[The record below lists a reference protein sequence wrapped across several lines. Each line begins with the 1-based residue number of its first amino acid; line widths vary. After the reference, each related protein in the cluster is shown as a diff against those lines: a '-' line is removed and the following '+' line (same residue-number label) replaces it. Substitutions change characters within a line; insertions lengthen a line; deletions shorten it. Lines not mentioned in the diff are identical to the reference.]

1 MVAKHDSQFH
11 TLHSNPRTKHAPVW
25 SLSALIAAT
34 VALGE
39 VATLLVISPE
49 SFGSN
54 SILLALAT
62 NFAALG
68 LLGLLV
74 LSALSP
80 AFWALRAVTGAS
92 ANSSALTFLRGCF
105 AAGAMLAATHCV
117 GWTARFSPAGLVPT
131 VLMGAAFLTLVMG
144 RAARLSVLRYAATA
158 GWMACVAITVAS
170 VRNSHAHLRN
180 WTAPPAKKPANAPAE
195 ESNILVVVLDTL
207 RADRVGAYGDST
219 LTPNLD
225 QLARSSIVYT
235 QAISTAPWTLPM
247 HASLFTGLYPHEH
260 GVSWGHYR
268 LNDRAPVL
276 AELLKGR
283 GYSTFAVSN
292 NWLLSRENGFA
303 RGFDAFLETPNDP
316 YVAHW
321 RMALRCAL
329 PRRLAQWMGVPKGLA
344 DDAGSAWTNWLTAGR
359 LRTEIQLPGPFFG
372 FINYFEPHDPY
383 HPPRAYLEMH
393 LTEAQRDAYRRFR
406 QKQDDLCAHACG
418 LADTFSQ
425 EQIKLMAALYD
436 AEVAYQDAKLG
447 ELIEEMS
454 NLGLL
459 DKTWLVVMSDHG
471 ELFGES
477 DMVFHTAGS
486 HYQLLHV
493 PLMVRPPGGVEGR
506 VVHAPVQP
514 VDVFRRLV
522 EIGGAELPEGVR
534 RSHALPLTDEE
545 PTGRTLCVSQTF
557 GASITGLFVS
567 QYRHMQVDVSRWMRW
582 VTSVYADGFLLE
594 LDERGPF
601 SLYDIRHDP
610 TMTDNLVGKREDL
623 VQQYLAAYR
632 RWRGAAEAGESM

>member
-1 MVAKHDSQFH
+1 MVQAYPQ
-11 TLHSNPRTKHAPVW
+11 TKPASAW
-25 SLSALIAAT
+25 SLSALIAA
-34 VALGE
+34 VIAVVE
-39 VATLLVISPE
+39 VATLLVKSPE

-54 SILLALAT
+54 QLLLALAS
-62 NFAALG
+62 NFAALV

-74 LSALSP
+74 LAALSP
-80 AFWALRAVTGAS
+80 ICWVLRAVTGAS

-105 AAGAMLAATHCV
+105 AAGVMLSATQCAGWAAQIPPMGLAA
-117 GWTARFSPAGLVPT
+117 T
-131 VLMGAAFLTLVMG
+131 VLMGAVFLALVMG
-144 RAARLSVLRYAATA
+144 RAARFSALRYAATT
-158 GWMACVAITVAS
+158 GWMVSVMIAVAS
-170 VRNSHAHLRN
+170 ARNSQTHLRE
-180 WTAPPAKKPANAPAE
+180 WAAPSAGQPADARADEP
-195 ESNILVVVLDTL
+195 NILVVVLDTL
-207 RADRVGAYGDST
+207 RADRVGVYGDSK

-225 QLARSSIVYT
+225 HLARSSIVYT

-260 GVSWGHYR
+260 GVSWGHYA
-268 LNDRAPVL
+268 LDDRAPLL

-283 GYSTFAVSN
+283 GYSTFAISN
-292 NWLLSRENGFA
+292 NWLLSKENGFA
-303 RGFDAFLETPNDP
+303 GGFDAFLETPNDP
-316 YVAHW
+316 HVANW
-321 RMALRCAL
+321 RMTLRCAI
-329 PRRLAQWMGVPKGLA
+329 PRRVAHWMGVPDGLA
-344 DDAGSAWTNWLTAGR
+344 DDAGSAWTNWLTARR
-359 LRTEIQLPGPFFG
+359 LRNEIQRPGPFFG

-383 HPPRAYLEMH
+383 HPPRAYLETH
-393 LTEAQRDAYRRFR
+393 LSESQRQAYRDFR
-406 QKQDDLCAHACG
+406 QEQADLCAHACG

-447 ELIEEMS
+447 ELFEKMS

-459 DKTWLVVMSDHG
+459 DKTWLVVTSDHG

-477 DMVFHTAGS
+477 NLVFHTAGS
-486 HYQLLHV
+486 HYQLLHI

-514 VDVFRRLV
+514 VDVFHRLV
-522 EIGGAELPEGVR
+522 EIGGVGLPKDVQQ
-534 RSHALPLTDEE
+534 SHALPLSDGE

-567 QYRHMQVDVSRWMRW
+567 QYRDMQIDVSRWMRW

-610 TMTDNLVGKREDL
+610 TMSENLVDKREDL
-623 VQQYLAAYR
+623 VQRYLATYR
-632 RWRGAAEAGESM
+632 QWRGAAGAGESM